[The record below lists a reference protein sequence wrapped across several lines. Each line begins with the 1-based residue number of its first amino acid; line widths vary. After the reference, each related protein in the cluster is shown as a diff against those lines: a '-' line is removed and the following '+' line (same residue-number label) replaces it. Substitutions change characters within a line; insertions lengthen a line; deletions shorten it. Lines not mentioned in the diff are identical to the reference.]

1 MSKLTRDARNRPVIE
16 GAHLMWKNFSG
27 TAKQYNAEGD
37 RNVTLRIDDEEVF
50 QALVADGYN
59 VKEKEPRE
67 GYEEGLRTLQIS
79 VGYKEGNRPPQII
92 MITSRGRTVLTEQTI
107 GALDFSII
115 KNADIIINPFNWGP
129 IQGKSGVKA
138 YLETAY
144 LTIEENPLELKYGA
158 DPAGDPVDPE
168 SGKSNTVHFEEDPT
182 F

>member
-1 MSKLTRDARNRPVIE
+1 MSSISRDNRNRPVIE
-16 GAHLMWKNFSG
+16 DAVLMWKNFSG

-37 RNVTLRIDDEEVF
+37 RNVTLRIDDDEVF
-50 QALVADGYN
+50 RQLVEDGYN

-67 GYEEGLRTLQIS
+67 GYDEGLRTLQLS

-92 MITSRGRTVLTEQTI
+92 MITSRGRTPLTEATV

-115 KNADIIINPFNWGP
+115 KKADIIINPYHWGP
-129 IQGKSGVKA
+129 IRGESGVKA

-158 DPAGDPVDPE
+158 DPSGDIIDE
-168 SGKSNTVHFEEDPT
+168 QGQSQTVHFE
-182 F
+182 